1 MGHQYACH
9 TLHHALVSGSL
20 TPFCFLGGVR
30 PLPSSPHTGDAA
42 ASAITARWKTWHVG
56 SHQFLAT
63 ILMIWEMLQQTKA
76 ETFYYYY
83 SSYTTTESVT
93 LCER

>member
-1 MGHQYACH
+1 MLVILCT
-9 TLHHALVSGSL
+9 TLWCQAVSHLSVFWEVSA
-20 TPFCFLGGVR
+20 P
-30 PLPSSPHTGDAA
+30 SPHTGDAA

>member
-42 ASAITARWKTWHVG
+42 SGNKHMRKDTYVKINGREIAN
-56 SHQFLAT
+56 Q
-63 ILMIWEMLQQTKA
+63 
-76 ETFYYYY
+76 
-83 SSYTTTESVT
+83 
-93 LCER
+93 